1 MISYQSV
8 FFILGILLTTLGM
21 MMCIPMVVDLFLQ
34 SPDWLVFMASAGV
47 SIFVGVALI
56 LTMRSERITFRA
68 REAFILTTASWL
80 LIALFGALP
89 FMFSELRMSVADAF
103 FESMSG
109 ITTTGATVI
118 TTLTN
123 APPGILIW
131 RALLQWLGGIGF
143 IVMAIA
149 VLPLLR
155 VGGMQLFQTESSDQ
169 SEKIMPRATQIAGG
183 TVALYVGFSC
193 ICALLYWA
201 AGMSGFD
208 AIAHAMTTIAT
219 GGFSTSD
226 ESIRFFDNTAID
238 VVAITFMLIGSL
250 PFALYLQAIRGR
262 PLILWHDSQVRWFLT
277 FLVATITIITAWLY
291 LTGQYGF
298 SNSVRYS
305 AFNVISIVTTTGYAS
320 ANYDTWGA
328 FAVGAFFFLMVVG
341 GCSGSTTCGIKI
353 FRFQVIYETARV
365 QISRLLS
372 PHGVFV
378 PRFNGK
384 ALPEG
389 VSESVMSFFFV
400 FALSFSVLAL
410 GLGFVG
416 LDFVTAMSAA
426 ASAIA
431 CVGPGLGHIVG
442 PAGTFAPLPDA
453 AKYMLAAGMLLG
465 RLELFT
471 VLVLFAPAF
480 WRK

>member
-155 VGGMQLFQTESSDQ
+155 VGGMQLF
-169 SEKIMPRATQIAGG
+169 
-183 TVALYVGFSC
+183 
-193 ICALLYWA
+193 
-201 AGMSGFD
+201 
-208 AIAHAMTTIAT
+208 
-219 GGFSTSD
+219 
-226 ESIRFFDNTAID
+226 
-238 VVAITFMLIGSL
+238 
-250 PFALYLQAIRGR
+250 
-262 PLILWHDSQVRWFLT
+262 
-277 FLVATITIITAWLY
+277 
-291 LTGQYGF
+291 
-298 SNSVRYS
+298 
-305 AFNVISIVTTTGYAS
+305 
-320 ANYDTWGA
+320 
-328 FAVGAFFFLMVVG
+328 
-341 GCSGSTTCGIKI
+341 
-353 FRFQVIYETARV
+353 
-365 QISRLLS
+365 
-372 PHGVFV
+372 
-378 PRFNGK
+378 
-384 ALPEG
+384 
-389 VSESVMSFFFV
+389 
-400 FALSFSVLAL
+400 
-410 GLGFVG
+410 
-416 LDFVTAMSAA
+416 
-426 ASAIA
+426 
-431 CVGPGLGHIVG
+431 
-442 PAGTFAPLPDA
+442 
-453 AKYMLAAGMLLG
+453 
-465 RLELFT
+465 
-471 VLVLFAPAF
+471 
-480 WRK
+480 